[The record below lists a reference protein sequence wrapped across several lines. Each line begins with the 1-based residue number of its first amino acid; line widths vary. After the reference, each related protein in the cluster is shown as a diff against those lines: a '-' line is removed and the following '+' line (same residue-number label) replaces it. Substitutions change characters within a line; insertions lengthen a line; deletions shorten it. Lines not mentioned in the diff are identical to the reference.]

1 MALATK
7 SDELV
12 DHMDVHLLEL
22 AREKQRRQCVL
33 LDPTRPASFGRRGR
47 CAPAY
52 EELQYR
58 RGEVGRAVA
67 AAELLRGSHDPQRRG
82 TSLEDKL
89 CGQGAAANVR
99 VLTLRSLDKSPR

>member
-1 MALATK
+1 MALAAK

-99 VLTLRSLDKSPR
+99 VLTLRSLDRC